1 MGVLRMK
8 QVSRVLMNYS
18 ADLFGICSSLY
29 ELGGLTVMHDASG
42 CNSTYNTHDEPR
54 WFDMNSLIYV
64 SGLCESDA
72 VLGNDEKL
80 IDDVCEVAAA
90 EHPKFIALCGSPVP
104 MIMGTDFRGI
114 AHVVEKRTGIPSF
127 GIKTSG
133 MHTYIRGG
141 GEALAAIA
149 QRFCPVPAENAGLS
163 VPHTGIR
170 INLLGVTPLDFSVT
184 GTVEALRG
192 FFTQNGCAV
201 VSMWAMGST
210 LEQLAC
216 SGCADV
222 NVVVSALGLPAAKE
236 LNALYGTP
244 YVTGIPLGIR
254 PSAELLDSV
263 RQAALSTTVAGITDR
278 SRLRDDA
285 GSSSAGNGASSISVR
300 EPVWIIGEP
309 VFAASLRRCLRQDF
323 DIRNVRIIC
332 PVEEDAGALE
342 KEDVRTDEEED
353 IETLLKTAGTVIADP
368 VYRRILSAD
377 TGICFVPFP
386 HVAYSGRLY
395 AKDVPVFAGGAIV
408 RWLVEQ
414 FSACPDKEYAR

>member
-1 MGVLRMK
+1 MK

-80 IDDVCEVAAA
+80 IDDICEVAAA

-104 MIMGTDFRGI
+104 LIMGTDFKGI

-141 GEALAAIA
+141 GAALAEIA
-149 QRFCPVPAENAGLS
+149 RRFCPVPAAD
-163 VPHTGIR
+163 TGRSGPYTNIR
-170 INLLGVTPLDFSVT
+170 INLIGVTPLDFSVT
-184 GTVEALRG
+184 GTVEALRA
-192 FFTQNGCAV
+192 FFTRNGCTV
-201 VSMWAMGST
+201 VSTWAMGST

-216 SGCADV
+216 SGSADV

-244 YVTGIPLGIR
+244 YVTGIPFGIR
-254 PSAELLDSV
+254 PSAGLLDLIRHAAGTCSLTAASV
-263 RQAALSTTVAGITDR
+263 DVDSGRDSGFFF
-278 SRLRDDA
+278 SRT
-285 GSSSAGNGASSISVR
+285 GVPSISVR

-309 VFAASLRRCLRQDF
+309 VFAASLRRCLRLDF
-323 DIRNVRIIC
+323 GIRDVRIIC

-353 IETLLKTAGTVIADP
+353 IGILLKTAGTVIADP
-368 VYRRILSAD
+368 VYRRILPGD
-377 TGICFVPFP
+377 TGICFVAFP

-395 AKDVPVFAGGAIV
+395 AKDVPVFAGSGIV

-414 FSACPDKEYAR
+414 FSARPDKEYAGI